1 MRQLI
6 RWGRQVL
13 TLVVSSAAAVGPAP
27 RGMYGRPPAGTP
39 SSAAASSLASA
50 VRVLEDGGESMSMA
64 DWTDIAECRQ
74 SQIVL
79 QSIKVA
85 KLLVESDRFVEPRAL
100 QNLSLF

>member
-1 MRQLI
+1 
-6 RWGRQVL
+6 
-13 TLVVSSAAAVGPAP
+13 
-27 RGMYGRPPAGTP
+27 
-39 SSAAASSLASA
+39 
-50 VRVLEDGGESMSMA
+50 MSMA